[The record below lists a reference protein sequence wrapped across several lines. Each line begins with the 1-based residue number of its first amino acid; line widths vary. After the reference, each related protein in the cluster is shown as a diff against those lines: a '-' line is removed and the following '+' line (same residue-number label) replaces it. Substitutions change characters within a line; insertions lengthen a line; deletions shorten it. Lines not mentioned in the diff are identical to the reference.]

1 MNSEINPQQ
10 ITTPSLEK
18 DNATTEE
25 VRGTL
30 QALGVSSLNSSP
42 QRLHEESKEEDEPV
56 ESPGRVESQ
65 KDAPTTAQD
74 TSTPLGVE
82 GAKYDNFNPSG
93 TDETSLL
100 KQISKSYLVPNLLDS
115 LLS

>member
-1 MNSEINPQQ
+1 MNSEINHKQ
-10 ITTPSLEK
+10 ITSPSLDKE
-18 DNATTEE
+18 NSTTEE

-30 QALGVSSLNSSP
+30 QALGASSIESSP

-65 KDAPTTAQD
+65 NDAAATAQD
-74 TSTPLGVE
+74 TSAPRGVE
-82 GAKYDNFNPSG
+82 GSKQDFLQPPS
-93 TDETSLL
+93 TDEASLL
-100 KQISKSYLVPNLLDS
+100 RQISKSYQPPHLIDS